1 MVSLLTRS
9 VPDMN
14 SPIEPVDLLFRAAL
28 LAGLG
33 SRSRSIVTTPNTT
46 RTAHPSQRTCI
57 DAGSPLLLSVKA
69 TGQRSLRVFRQVPTT
84 TPDSNF
90 PRWIGTHFAPNG
102 TTAYSM
108 TDTFFRNQTAAWEH
122 TLAFAKSADR
132 LAQFHHYHAILG
144 LKGRLFQTSY
154 ESNSSESA
162 HWVTWQLD
170 RATSPVDAITACHS
184 AASSDAIQH
193 LQDLFGRSILPRSGP
208 WSLSCNLDAS
218 NPHLKLGTTLWARFS
233 EAAGKHHRMAAIVAQ
248 MGGDSRFSEAL
259 YKLLDSARFNQS
271 TRIGRAVEVELLG
284 DRAIDLEFY
293 LSVPTPHSQ
302 PQETTV

>member
-9 VPDMN
+9 TPDMN
-14 SPIEPVDLLFRAAL
+14 SPIEPLDLLFRAAL

-33 SRSRSIVTTPNTT
+33 SRARSIVTTLD
-46 RTAHPSQRTCI
+46 TAQIDRASQRTCI
-57 DAGSPLLLSVKA
+57 DAGNPLLLSVKA
-69 TGQRSLRVFRQVPTT
+69 TEQRSLRIFRQSPTA

-90 PRWIGTHFAPNG
+90 PRWIGTHYAPNG
-102 TTAYSM
+102 TTAHSI

-122 TLAFAKSADR
+122 TLAFSKSADR

-144 LKGRLFQTSY
+144 LKGRIFQTSY
-154 ESNSSESA
+154 ESNSSES

-170 RATSPVDAITACHS
+170 RAISPAAAIAACNC
-184 AASSDAIQH
+184 AASLDAIQR
-193 LQDLFGRSILPRSGP
+193 LQDLFGRSILPRSSA

-218 NPHLKLGTTLWARFS
+218 NPHLKLGTTLWARLP
-233 EAAGKHHRMAAIVAQ
+233 EASRKHHSMAAIVAQ

-259 YKLLDSARFNQS
+259 YKLLDSARFNHS

-293 LSVPTPHSQ
+293 LSVPTPQSQ
-302 PQETTV
+302 EIIL